1 MSRESPSRRAES
13 NELTHSVEAV
23 EITILG
29 RTPNSAGIH
38 PHTRIV
44 SVSPECEWHINR
56 LQNGEPPTEDT
67 RNVLEHD
74 LGLWA
79 TIGFFAWHLC
89 PHGYHDNGHSP
100 IEYDDEVLK
109 P

>member
-1 MSRESPSRRAES
+1 MSEDRAAPDDV
-13 NELTHSVEAV
+13 TQSVEAI
-23 EITILG
+23 EITICG
-29 RTPNSAGIH
+29 HAPDSAGIH

-56 LQNGEPPTEDT
+56 LQNGEPPTEET
-67 RNVLEHD
+67 RAVLEHD

-79 TIGFFAWHLC
+79 TLGFFAWHLD
-89 PHGYHDNGHSP
+89 PHGHHDNGHGQ